1 MLSNRIQP
9 QPSDINPNCENF
21 SLFAVAV
28 SGEGVMADGLLPIG
42 TERAQKSSAMP
53 SFTVLTPGA
62 YNVFAVHVVHTP
74 CSHHVYNYIY
84 IPLSRL

>member
-1 MLSNRIQP
+1 M
-9 QPSDINPNCENF
+9 
-21 SLFAVAV
+21 

-62 YNVFAVHVVHTP
+62 YTAIFFCSTVHTHQP
-74 CSHHVYNYIY
+74 MHVRI
-84 IPLSRL
+84 IHVD

>member
-1 MLSNRIQP
+1 M
-9 QPSDINPNCENF
+9 
-21 SLFAVAV
+21 

-62 YNVFAVHVVHTP
+62 YTTIFFVVVQYTHT
-74 CSHHVYNYIY
+74 SHHVRI
-84 IPLSRL
+84 ID